1 MDGKAERFQAR
12 LAGLF
17 YIGTI
22 GCGMFAEAVV
32 RAALIVPGNGRET
45 MRNIA
50 DYPWLY
56 RAGGASDVA
65 MLCCYLAVTALLYG
79 LFAPTGRVLA
89 RIAALFSLTG
99 IAVLAGNILL
109 HLLPLAL
116 IDGAPHPGIP
126 MAEVQS
132 LVRISLSL
140 HNDLYGI
147 SLIFFGIY
155 CLLIGWLAIRSRR
168 LPVAVGALLMA
179 GGAVHLV
186 ARSLALLSP
195 AIGEAI
201 PGQLDFVPLLG
212 EGAFAIWLLLFG
224 APRPAAPE
232 VSP

>member
-79 LFAPTGRVLA
+79 LFAPTGRVMA

-99 IAVLAGNILL
+99 IAVLAGNSLL
-109 HLLPLAL
+109 HLLP
-116 IDGAPHPGIP
+116 
-126 MAEVQS
+126 
-132 LVRISLSL
+132 
-140 HNDLYGI
+140 
-147 SLIFFGIY
+147 
-155 CLLIGWLAIRSRR
+155 
-168 LPVAVGALLMA
+168 
-179 GGAVHLV
+179 
-186 ARSLALLSP
+186 
-195 AIGEAI
+195 
-201 PGQLDFVPLLG
+201 
-212 EGAFAIWLLLFG
+212 
-224 APRPAAPE
+224 
-232 VSP
+232 